1 MGIKR
6 SSLIAAFLFTA
17 AVIIVLIGINQILIS
32 GYIERIILQNHE
44 SIAEQMLTV
53 ARRGI
58 YDYLNSMQS
67 DLNFISK
74 MRNIE
79 DFNSEGKVIIKK
91 FYLNY
96 SDVFS
101 NVTRLDSSG
110 NIIYT
115 YPEDEEAVG
124 ENVMYQYH
132 NKRLYSERKPV
143 ISAPFLAVQDYR
155 AIALAHP
162 VFSGSRFTGAI
173 TGLMRFNRIWE
184 MYISKLNIT
193 PNTFFIVINESGR
206 IVYSPPH
213 MDVSRLENAF
223 AEDYFITP
231 GISDNSSVEF
241 MFSNAP
247 VSDALLKE
255 KHYAASIGL
264 EVQNNKWF
272 IYAMIPESDIKISTA
287 DISRSQHIFIYLILV
302 LFFIISIIFL
312 LYHNYVISRTV
323 RDSRN
328 WTIEQHDLSTDIIT
342 YSLTRGYLFFI
353 CTDKTKIITSSSPVD
368 IEGMHTEDVLT
379 ECSKLEKMGELGAGK
394 CMELSCS
401 LSHRGSRQ
409 DMHYKLCRKETDS
422 GSIYLFA
429 GMPEDENDRSS
440 ELYEEIEE
448 WYFYGEPAVITDTR
462 GNILMKNLLFEKRFS
477 AIHDMSGIDFSSG
490 SFAYSVMQLIEKK
503 KIMSGQCTIDG
514 LPCNITMTPLN
525 NSGQTLSYI
534 LITIS
539 SI

>member
-17 AVIIVLIGINQILIS
+17 VVIIVLIGINQILIS

-44 SIAEQMLTV
+44 SIAEQMLTL

-67 DLNFISK
+67 DLNFISR
-74 MRNIE
+74 MNDIE
-79 DFNSEGKVIIKK
+79 DFNSEGRVIIKK

-110 NIIYT
+110 NIVYT
-115 YPEDEEAVG
+115 YPEDDEAVG

-143 ISAPFLAVQDYR
+143 VSAPFLAVQNYR

-213 MDVSRLENAF
+213 MDADLLKNILS
-223 AEDYFITP
+223 EDYFNAS
-231 GISDNSSVEF
+231 GLSENCSVDF
-241 MFSNAP
+241 LFSAKP
-247 VSDALLKE
+247 VSGVLLKE
-255 KHYAASIGL
+255 KHYAARIGL
-264 EVQNNKWF
+264 EVQNNKWC
-272 IYAMIPESDIKISTA
+272 IYAMIPESDIKMSTA
-287 DISRSQHIFIYLILV
+287 DIGRSQHIFIYLILV
-302 LFFIISIIFL
+302 LFFIMSIIFL

-323 RDSRN
+323 TERRN
-328 WTIEQHDLSTDIIT
+328 GIIEQHDLSTDIIT
-342 YSLTRGYLFFI
+342 YSLARGYLFFI
-353 CTDKTKIITSSSPVD
+353 CTDKTKIITSSSPD
-368 IEGMHTEDVLT
+368 NIKGIHTEAVLT
-379 ECSKLEKMGELGAGK
+379 ECSKLGKMGELGAGE
-394 CMELSCS
+394 CMELTCS
-401 LSHRGSRQ
+401 LSHRGSSQ

-422 GSIYLFA
+422 GSIYIFA
-429 GMPEDENDRSS
+429 GMPEDENYTSS

-448 WYFYGEPAVITDTR
+448 WFFYGEPAVITDTK
-462 GNILMKNLLFEKRFS
+462 GNIMMKNLLFEKRFS
-477 AIHDMSGIDFSSG
+477 DIHDMSGIDLSSG
-490 SFAYSVMQLIEKK
+490 SFAYSVMQLRDKK

-514 LPCNITMTPLN
+514 LHCNITITPLY
-525 NSGQTLSYI
+525 NSGQILSYI